1 MVCISV
7 DLFMQRWTI
16 EVPRIFFDKLAG
28 NWNNPGTVN
37 LIGYLPLYWINSID
51 SFEWNCGV
59 KLNFHIEI
67 RLPE

>member
-1 MVCISV
+1 MPKVLITSSQE
-7 DLFMQRWTI
+7 M
-16 EVPRIFFDKLAG
+16 
-28 NWNNPGTVN
+28 WNNPGTVN
-37 LIGYLPLYWINSID
+37 LIGFLPLYWINSID